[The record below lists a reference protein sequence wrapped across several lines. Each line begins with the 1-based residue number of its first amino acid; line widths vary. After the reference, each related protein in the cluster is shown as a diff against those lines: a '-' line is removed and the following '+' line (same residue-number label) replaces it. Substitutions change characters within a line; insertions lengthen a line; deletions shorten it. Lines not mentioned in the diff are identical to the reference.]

1 MKNNASDAV
10 RRKESSNCPFIGIKG
25 EPDSFFGYAS
35 ASNYCFHASPPGSV
49 KLSHQE
55 KYCLSGSFRECEIFF
70 SSGLEPLPDSIQCTV
85 KTRKPVSSQEIIRF
99 GLPSL
104 IALGVIVLFLFLI
117 FRRPL
122 YGDSSAIPNTST
134 SPVIIASNTVSPT
147 ISNQTGANAHETG
160 DLVLGIFQETTSSL
174 NQIPTSTPEP
184 TGTFTPTA
192 TFTPD
197 FTPGPGLETPFGPE
211 NSYILH
217 AVAEGESYPKLAQ
230 IFDTT
235 AEVLKAIN
243 LIPGDI
249 GLRTGIVIVVIPGEK
264 DIQDLP
270 GFITILVDQATSVE
284 DIALEYRISPD
295 EIIYYNQINPQKNLP
310 VGRYLI
316 IPLRSDLP

>member
-25 EPDSFFGYAS
+25 EPDSFFGYPS

-70 SSGLEPLPDSIQCTV
+70 SSGLEPLPDSIQSTV

-104 IALGVIVLFLFLI
+104 IALGVIIIFLFLI

-134 SPVIIASNTVSPT
+134 SPATTANNTISPT
-147 ISNQTGANAHETG
+147 IANQSGNTQETG
-160 DLVLGIFQETTSSL
+160 DLKLGTFQKTTPSPS
-174 NQIPTSTPEP
+174 QIPANTPEP
-184 TGTFTPTA
+184 TGTFTPTS

-243 LIPGDI
+243 LIPEDI

-270 GFITILVDQATSVE
+270 GFITKLVDQATSVQ
-284 DIALEYRISPD
+284 DIALQYRISPE
-295 EIIYYNQINPQKNLP
+295 EIIYYNQINPQKDLP

-316 IPLRSDLP
+316 IPLNSDLP